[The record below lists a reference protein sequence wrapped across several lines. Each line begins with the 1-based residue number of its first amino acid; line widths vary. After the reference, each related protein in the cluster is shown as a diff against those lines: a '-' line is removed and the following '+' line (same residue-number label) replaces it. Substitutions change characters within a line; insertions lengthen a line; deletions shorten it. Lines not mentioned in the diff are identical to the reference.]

1 MNTNPPP
8 EHPANA
14 NPSGAN
20 PLGADPL
27 EAVTLPLRLARGL
40 LRFVEESPEVC
51 RRHQFYTLLQGQL
64 MPLLPHTVAVC
75 GAYDRRRR
83 ELVFDVFNSVVLPPW
98 LQLGRPDSP
107 LLSRLTQAWLDGRGE
122 PLSVPLTDRGNLHDE
137 AAALRDAGVERLL
150 AHGVSRPERLHE
162 LSGFYVLG
170 GPLPQSDVDELR
182 LMRLVVHALHAA
194 YLRTLDVEREVG
206 VNVRNRAP
214 AALALRQPGQP
225 RITAREAQIL
235 AWVREGKSN
244 QEIGEALSISAL
256 TVKNHIQ
263 KILRKLG
270 ASNRAH
276 AVAMAMQMRLLDDGR
291 GDL

>member
-1 MNTNPPP
+1 MNS
-8 EHPANA
+8 A
-14 NPSGAN
+14 PSPTGWSTAID
-20 PLGADPL
+20 LD
-27 EAVTLPLRLARGL
+27 VSTLPLPLARGL

-51 RRHQFYTLLQGQL
+51 RRHQFYTLLQAQL

-83 ELVFDVFNSVVLPPW
+83 DLVFDVFNSVVLPPW
-98 LQLGRPDSP
+98 LQLGHPDSP
-107 LLSRLTQAWLDGRGE
+107 LLSRLLNAWIDGRGE
-122 PLSVPLTDRGNLHDE
+122 PLCLPLGERPALPDE
-137 AAALRDAGVERLL
+137 AAALREAGVERLL
-150 AHGVSRPERLHE
+150 VHGVSRPERLHE
-162 LSGFYVLG
+162 VSGFYVLG
-170 GPLPQSDVDELR
+170 GPRPAGDADEAR
-182 LMRLVVHALHAA
+182 LLRLVVHALHAA

-206 VNVRNRAP
+206 AVPRDRPPLGALPRA
-214 AALALRQPGQP
+214 AAQA
-225 RITAREAQIL
+225 RITPREAQIL

-244 QEIGEALSISAL
+244 QEIGEALGISAL

-291 GDL
+291 GGL

>member
-1 MNTNPPP
+1 MSNAPPATEP
-8 EHPANA
+8 DGPDE
-14 NPSGAN
+14 
-20 PLGADPL
+20 L
-27 EAVTLPLRLARGL
+27 EAATLPLTMARGL

-51 RRHQFYTLLQGQL
+51 RRHQFYTLLQSQL

-83 ELVFDVFNSVVLPPW
+83 DLVFDLFNSVVLPPW

-107 LLSRLTQAWLDGRGE
+107 LLSRLISTWLDGRGE
-122 PLSVPLTDRGNLHDE
+122 PRSLSLVEH
-137 AAALRDAGVERLL
+137 AALPEEAVALREAGVQRLL
-150 AHGVSRPERLHE
+150 LHGVSRPERLHE
-162 LSGFYVLG
+162 ISGFYVLG
-170 GPLPQSDVDELR
+170 GPLPRNDVDETR
-182 LMRLVVHALHAA
+182 LLRLVVHALHAA

-206 VNVRNRAP
+206 VTPRDRLVAP
-214 AALALRQPGQP
+214 PALRQPPGA
-225 RITAREAQIL
+225 RITPREAQIL

-244 QEIGEALSISAL
+244 HEIGEELGISAL

-276 AVAMAMQMRLLDDGR
+276 AVAMAMQLRLLDDGH
-291 GDL
+291 GGL

>member
-1 MNTNPPP
+1 MNASTVPTAAPGGD
-8 EHPANA
+8 ELDAT
-14 NPSGAN
+14 
-20 PLGADPL
+20 
-27 EAVTLPLRLARGL
+27 TLPLALARVL

-51 RRHQFYTLLQGQL
+51 RRHQFYTLLQSQL

-83 ELVFDVFNSVVLPPW
+83 DLVFDVFNSVVLPPW

-107 LLSRLTQAWLDGRGE
+107 LLSRLLQAWLDGRGE
-122 PLSVPLTDRGNLHDE
+122 PLSLPLAERSALPEE
-137 AAALRDAGVERLL
+137 AVALREAGVERLL
-150 AHGVSRPERLHE
+150 VHGVSRPERLHE
-162 LSGFYVLG
+162 VSGFYLLG
-170 GPLPQSDVDELR
+170 GPLPQSGVDETR

-206 VNVRNRAP
+206 VVSRDRL
-214 AALALRQPGQP
+214 ALAQPLRRLPQARVTP
-225 RITAREAQIL
+225 REAQIL
-235 AWVREGKSN
+235 SWVREGKSN
-244 QEIGEALSISAL
+244 QEIGEALGISAL

-276 AVAMAMQMRLLDDGR
+276 AVAMAMQLRLLDDGR
-291 GDL
+291 GGL